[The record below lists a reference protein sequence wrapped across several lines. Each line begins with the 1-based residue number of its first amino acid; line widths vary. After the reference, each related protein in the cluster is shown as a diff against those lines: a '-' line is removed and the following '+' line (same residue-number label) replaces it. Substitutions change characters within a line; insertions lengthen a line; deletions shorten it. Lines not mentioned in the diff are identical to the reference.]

1 MELTEFYF
9 IFSKPACL
17 RYIRVSVINWVS
29 VTHGHPVYNGHPY
42 ITDSFVCPDEKLDH
56 MFSLKFTRLIG
67 TPVDTDN
74 TNNGHF
80 CVSWGTDAASH
91 RSSTSPFLWSSMGT
105 AYLRTIYS
113 PCHNP
118 CALFFCLLFHR
129 LAVRISLPF
138 HTFYGHCTL
147 PQERQIFNTVFL
159 RVHVWP
165 LYCNHLIGLFQ
176 KYHNTL
182 CCIGFCLSFF
192 LRLSASYYT
201 SFTSLA
207 FCWSYC
213 PLPFEIDP
221 TFFLFVCFSSNI
233 NTTLV
238 RNVFSQ
244 SSNTYTMVC
253 PLGVRI

>member
-1 MELTEFYF
+1 MELNEFYF

-17 RYIRVSVINWVS
+17 RYIRVSVLNWASVS
-29 VTHGHPVYNGHPY
+29 HGHPVYNGHPY

-80 CVSWGTDAASH
+80 CVSWGTDALSF

-138 HTFYGHCTL
+138 DTFYGHCTL
-147 PQERQIFNTVFL
+147 LKERQIFM
-159 RVHVWP
+159 
-165 LYCNHLIGLFQ
+165 
-176 KYHNTL
+176 
-182 CCIGFCLSFF
+182 
-192 LRLSASYYT
+192 
-201 SFTSLA
+201 
-207 FCWSYC
+207 
-213 PLPFEIDP
+213 D
-221 TFFLFVCFSSNI
+221 
-233 NTTLV
+233 
-238 RNVFSQ
+238 
-244 SSNTYTMVC
+244 
-253 PLGVRI
+253 